1 MIIRRESKKPRGIVA
16 AIAAVEGF
24 GKSTTMAKL
33 PGAYFLD
40 VDEGSF
46 GLDVPC
52 IEFDG
57 TVAGLLLVL
66 QEIKSGK
73 GPDDLK
79 TLCID
84 TADKLVS
91 VLAADFCERQKWT
104 SMEEFDYGKCWNI
117 FKPEWEKIWDV
128 LKTDIARGC
137 GIDVFTSVHI
147 DGNKSFTE
155 KTTGKTWNRWS
166 MRMPPKCAATV
177 LEATDLYVTGIYDVL
192 TETKGKERSKLTLAV
207 DETRMI
213 YTEHSS
219 TWDGK
224 CRNYVTMPDG
234 SPMKKKM
241 TLDVFQKNIA
251 GIIAASTDKNAER
264 PKPKPKPAPAPEKPK
279 DEEQKPEPKKAVAK
293 PKPAPVE
300 ETVEEQPEAADERPI
315 IAKLRAAIKAYD
327 LTEEAMFNKY
337 NPKHTD
343 RYGEVS
349 SLDEWTDGF
358 VEWLLKGMDKIAK
371 VLKQ

>member
-1 MIIRRESKKPRGIVA
+1 MTIRRENKKPRGIVA

-57 TVAGLLLVL
+57 TVAGLLMVL

-73 GPDDLK
+73 GPDDMK

-91 VLAADFCERQKWT
+91 VLSADLCAREKWA

-137 GIDVFTSVHI
+137 GIDVFVSVHI
-147 DGNKSFTE
+147 DGNKTFTE
-155 KTTGKTWNRWS
+155 KTSGKTWNRWS

-177 LEATDLYVTGIYDVL
+177 LEASDLYVTGIYDVL
-192 TETKGKERSKLTLAV
+192 TETKGKERSKVTIAV

-224 CRNYVTMPDG
+224 CRNYITMPDG

-241 TLDVFQKNIA
+241 TLDVFQKNLP
-251 GIIAASTDKNAER
+251 GIIEVSTDKAA
-264 PKPKPKPAPAPEKPK
+264 PKPEKPKPATAEEKPK
-279 DEEQKPEPKKAVAK
+279 AEKPKVAPKPEPKDDL
-293 PKPAPVE
+293 P
-300 ETVEEQPEAADERPI
+300 PELEGDSDERPI
-315 IAKLRAAIKAYD
+315 IAKLRKAMAAYD
-327 LTEEAMFNKY
+327 LTEKQMFDKY

-349 SLDEWTDGF
+349 SLSEWSDAF
-358 VEWLLKGMDKIAK
+358 VEWLLKGMDRIAQ
-371 VLKQ
+371 VLKK

>member
-1 MIIRRESKKPRGIVA
+1 MTIRRETSKPRGIIGV
-16 AIAAVEGF
+16 IAAVEGF
-24 GKSTTMAKL
+24 GKSTTLAKL
-33 PGAYFLD
+33 PGVYMLD

-57 TVAGLLLVL
+57 TVAGLLMVL
-66 QEIKSGK
+66 QELKSGK
-73 GPDDLK
+73 GPDDIR

-84 TADKLVS
+84 TSDKLVS
-91 VLAADFCERQKWT
+91 VLAADLCAREKWAN
-104 SMEEFDYGKCWNI
+104 MEHYDYGKCWNI

-137 GIDVFTSVHI
+137 GINVFTSIHI
-147 DGNKSFTE
+147 DGNKTFTE
-155 KTTGKTWNRWS
+155 KTSGKTWNRWS
-166 MRMPPKCAATV
+166 MRMPPKCAATI
-177 LEATDLYVTGIYDVL
+177 LETSDLYVTGIYDTI
-192 TETKGKERSKLTLAV
+192 TETTKKGRSEVTVAV

-219 TWDGK
+219 AWDGK
-224 CRNYVTMPDG
+224 CRAFITMPDG

-241 TLDVFQKNIA
+241 TLDVFQKNLPA
-251 GIIAASTDKNAER
+251 IIDVSTDRAA
-264 PKPKPKPAPAPEKPK
+264 PKADKPKPAATASPKPKAEKPK
-279 DEEQKPEPKKAVAK
+279 EEPK
-293 PKPAPVE
+293 PVSE
-300 ETVEEQPEAADERPI
+300 RPSSAGTETEGERPI
-315 IAKLRAAIKAYD
+315 IVKLRDAMAAYD
-327 LTEEAMFNKY
+327 LTEEQVFNKY
-337 NPKHTD
+337 NQKHTD

-349 SLDEWTDGF
+349 SLSEWSDAF

>member
-1 MIIRRESKKPRGIVA
+1 MTIRRETNKPRGIVA

-33 PGAYFLD
+33 PGAYMLD

-57 TVAGLLLVL
+57 TFAGLLMVL
-66 QEIKSGK
+66 QELKSGK
-73 GPDDLK
+73 GPNDMQ

-84 TADKLVS
+84 TSDKLVS
-91 VLAADFCERQKWT
+91 VLTADLCARNKWAN
-104 SMEEFDYGKCWNI
+104 MEEFDYGKCWNV
-117 FKPEWEKIWDV
+117 FKPEWEKLWDV

-147 DGNKSFTE
+147 DGNKTFTE
-155 KTTGKTWNRWS
+155 KTTAKTWNRWA

-177 LEATDLYVTGIYDVL
+177 LEATDLYVTGIYDVI
-192 TETKGKERSKLTLAV
+192 TETKGKERSKVTIAI

-219 TWDGK
+219 AWDGK
-224 CRNYVTMPDG
+224 CRAFVTMPDG

-241 TLDVFQKNIA
+241 TLDAFQKNLS
-251 GIIAASTDKNAER
+251 GIIAASTDKST
-264 PKPKPKPAPAPEKPK
+264 PKPTPKSVSTSVAA
-279 DEEQKPEPKKAVAK
+279 KPEPSEKPVVKAK
-293 PKPAPVE
+293 RIQKLETPSPKGNYG
-300 ETVEEQPEAADERPI
+300 ERPI
-315 IAKLRAAIKAYD
+315 IAKLRKAMAAYD
-327 LTEEAMFNKY
+327 LTEEAMFGKY

-358 VEWLLKGMDKIAK
+358 VEWILKGMDRIVQ
-371 VLKQ
+371 VLKK

>member
-91 VLAADFCERQKWT
+91 LLAADLCERQKWAN
-104 SMEEFDYGKCWNI
+104 MEEFDYGKCWNI
-117 FKPEWEKIWDV
+117 FKPEWEKIWEV
-128 LKTDIARGC
+128 LKTDIAREC
-137 GIDVFTSVHI
+137 GIDVFVSVHI
-147 DGNKSFTE
+147 DGNKTFVE
-155 KTTGKTWNRWS
+155 KTSGKTWNRWA

-224 CRNYVTMPDG
+224 CRNFVVMPDG

-241 TLDVFQKNIA
+241 TLDVFQKNIE
-251 GIIAASTDKNAER
+251 GILAASTDKNAER
-264 PKPKPKPAPAPEKPK
+264 PKHTPKPAPKVEAAKEEPKPA
-279 DEEQKPEPKKAVAK
+279 PKKAVAK

-343 RYGEVS
+343 RYGEAS
-349 SLDEWTDGF
+349 SIDEWADGF

>member
-1 MIIRRESKKPRGIVA
+1 MIIRRETKKPRGIVA

-57 TVAGLLLVL
+57 TIAGLLLVL

-84 TADKLVS
+84 TSDKLVS
-91 VLAADFCERQKWT
+91 VLTADLCAREKWA

-117 FKPEWEKIWDV
+117 FKPEWEKIWDI

-147 DGNKSFTE
+147 DGNKTFVE
-155 KTTGKTWNRWS
+155 KTTGKSWNRWT

-192 TETKGKERSKLTLAV
+192 TETKGKERSKVTIAV

-219 TWDGK
+219 NWDGK
-224 CRNYVTMPDG
+224 CRNFVVMPDG

-241 TLDVFQKNIA
+241 TLDVFQKNLE
-251 GIIAASTDKNAER
+251 GILAASTDKTAER
-264 PKPKPKPAPAPEKPK
+264 SVAVEKPAPTPK
-279 DEEQKPEPKKAVAK
+279 AEEPKPEPKPVKKPAKK
-293 PKPAPVE
+293 PKPEPVE
-300 ETVEEQPEAADERPI
+300 EPEEQPQTADERPI
-315 IAKLRAAIKAYD
+315 IAKLRAAMKAYD

-349 SLDEWTDGF
+349 SLAEWTDGF
-358 VEWLLKGMDKIAK
+358 VEWLLNGMDKIAK
-371 VLKQ
+371 ILKK

>member
-1 MIIRRESKKPRGIVA
+1 MIIRRGNQKPRGIVA

-24 GKSTTMAKL
+24 GKSSTMAKL
-33 PGAYFLD
+33 PGAYFID

-46 GLDVPC
+46 GLDVPR

-57 TVAGLLLVL
+57 TIAGLLLVL

-84 TADKLVS
+84 TSDKLVS
-91 VLAADFCERQKWT
+91 ILTADFCAKQKWS

-117 FKPEWEKIWDV
+117 FKPEWEKIWDI

-155 KTTGKTWNRWS
+155 KTTGKTWNRWT

-177 LEATDLYVTGIYDVL
+177 LEATDLYVTGLYDVL
-192 TETKGKERSKLTLAV
+192 TETKGKERGKVTIAV

-219 TWDGK
+219 NWDGK
-224 CRNYVTMPDG
+224 CRNFVVMPDG

-241 TLDVFQKNIA
+241 TLDVFQKNLE
-251 GIIAASTDKNAER
+251 GILAASTDKNAE
-264 PKPKPKPAPAPEKPK
+264 KPKSSIVNPRPTEAGKTTTDKTAT
-279 DEEQKPEPKKAVAK
+279 
-293 PKPAPVE
+293 PAPVE
-300 ETVEEQPEAADERPI
+300 PEKDNAAQGVASSSSGRPI
-315 IAKLRAAIKAYD
+315 IDKLRAAIKAYD
-327 LTEEAMFNKY
+327 LTEKAMFNKY

-349 SLDEWTDGF
+349 SLDDWSDGF

>member
-1 MIIRRESKKPRGIVA
+1 MIIRRETKKPRGIVA

-66 QEIKSGK
+66 QEIKSGQ
-73 GPDDLK
+73 GPDDLQ

-84 TADKLVS
+84 TSDKLVS
-91 VLAADFCERQKWT
+91 VLAADLCERQKWAN
-104 SMEEFDYGKCWNI
+104 MEEFDYGKCWNV

-128 LKTDIARGC
+128 LKTDIARDR
-137 GIDVFTSVHI
+137 GINVFTSVHI
-147 DGNKSFTE
+147 DGNKTFTE
-155 KTTGKTWNRWS
+155 KTTGKTWNRWA

-177 LEATDLYVTGIYDVL
+177 LEASDLYVTGIYDVL
-192 TETKGKERSKLTLAV
+192 TETKGKERSKVTIGV

-224 CRNYVTMPDG
+224 CRNFVTMPDG

-241 TLDVFQKNIA
+241 TLDVFQKNIE
-251 GIIAASTDKNAER
+251 GILAVSTDKNAER
-264 PKPKPKPAPAPEKPK
+264 PKHVPKHEP
-279 DEEQKPEPKKAVAK
+279 KPEPKPEPKSEPKPEKKPVAK
-293 PKPAPVE
+293 PKE
-300 ETVEEQPEAADERPI
+300 ETVEEQPETADERPI
-315 IAKLRAAIKAYD
+315 IAKLRKAMKAYD
-327 LTEEAMFNKY
+327 LTEEQMFNKY

-349 SLDEWTDGF
+349 SLSEWSDKF
-358 VEWLLKGMDKIAK
+358 VEWLLNGMDKIAK
-371 VLKQ
+371 VLKK